1 LTILTMSLKTFWG
14 RQDLVP

>member
-1 LTILTMSLKTFWG
+1 MSLKTFWG